1 MKRLAILFA
10 LLVFAS
16 PAFAIDEFA
25 KQWKEHYLADGAS
38 EEFVSSAK
46 KAGCN
51 VCHVKGGKKTERNE
65 YGAAV
70 KEFLDKKDFPK
81 DFVKAN
87 PDKAKEMILAG
98 LKSAGEKKSSDGKTF
113 AEKIAAGTLP
123 ATDSGL

>member
-1 MKRLAILFA
+1 MKRFVALFA
-10 LLVFAS
+10 MLVFVS

-25 KQWKEHYLADGAS
+25 KQWKDHYLADAK
-38 EEFVSSAK
+38 EEFAAAAK
-46 KAGCN
+46 KANCN
-51 VCHVKGGKKTERNE
+51 ICHIKDAKSKKERNE
-65 YGAAV
+65 YGKAV

-98 LKSAGEKKSSDGKTF
+98 LEKAGAKKSSDGKTF
-113 AEKIAAGTLP
+113 AEKIKAGTLP